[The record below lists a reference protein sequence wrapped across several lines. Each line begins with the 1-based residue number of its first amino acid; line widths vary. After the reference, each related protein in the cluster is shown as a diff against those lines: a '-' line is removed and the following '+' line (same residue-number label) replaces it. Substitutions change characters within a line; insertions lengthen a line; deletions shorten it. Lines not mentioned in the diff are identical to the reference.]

1 MYFIGSAQLADA
13 PSRTANQ
20 AMEKLG
26 LISIPPEFSRETHKV
41 AVLLTTIISVL
52 IVIDRLIVH
61 ILRVTT
67 TSQYIGRPIINTS
80 KKSLKIPKGNQNP

>member
-41 AVLLTTIISVL
+41 ADKIY
-52 IVIDRLIVH
+52 D
-61 ILRVTT
+61 
-67 TSQYIGRPIINTS
+67 
-80 KKSLKIPKGNQNP
+80 SLKYGK